1 MTFNLPLLE
10 LEEINQLIYPKSLLL
25 EFDLISN
32 YNLHECV
39 YEEMSIIIYYS
50 ISSFN
55 TNIYIYRYVNVN
67 EFNLLTATSIQKFT
81 KYKIHI
87 QKYNHYKKYRYIAQ
101 KYSINIPIEHII
113 NNWEFLNELAQD
125 FTKLTDQILETP

>member
-1 MTFNLPLLE
+1 M
-10 LEEINQLIYPKSLLL
+10 
-25 EFDLISN
+25 
-32 YNLHECV
+32 
-39 YEEMSIIIYYS
+39 
-50 ISSFN
+50 
-55 TNIYIYRYVNVN
+55 
-67 EFNLLTATSIQKFT
+67 SIQKFT

>member
-67 EFNLLTATSIQKFT
+67 T
-81 KYKIHI
+81 KIYKV
-87 QKYNHYKKYRYIAQ
+87 
-101 KYSINIPIEHII
+101 
-113 NNWEFLNELAQD
+113 
-125 FTKLTDQILETP
+125 